1 LNPKRQTYTYN
12 LPGEN
17 MKLKQ
22 LHLAILATLATAAIS
37 AVSAQ
42 ERVIKMGTGLTGDHP
57 QNQAS
62 EFFGKRVS
70 EMSGGKM
77 VVRLFPN
84 GALGNDVTMISAL
97 QGGTQEM
104 AVPDTG
110 TLGAHVKEFG
120 LINLPFTFNNSA
132 EADKVMDGPFGQKL
146 LAKLP
151 EKGLIGLGYWENG
164 FRHVSNS
171 RRDIK
176 TAADF
181 EGLKL
186 RVIQNPLYIDT
197 FKALGVNATPMPFPE
212 VFGALETKTV
222 DGQENPAATILA
234 SKFYEV
240 QKNVVLSGHIYSV
253 WVPLFSKKIWDT
265 YTAAEQAI
273 LRKAAVEAQ
282 AFERVIIRAFDS
294 KALDDLKAR
303 GMTITTLSPAE
314 KAKVA
319 EKLKPVVA
327 ALSKNLGE
335 AAAAEMMEELAKA
348 RK

>member
-1 LNPKRQTYTYN
+1 
-12 LPGEN
+12 
-17 MKLKQ
+17 MKLS
-22 LHLAILATLATAAIS
+22 TLLVALS
-37 AVSAQ
+37 AVVSINLAHAQ
-42 ERVIKMGTGLTGDHP
+42 ERIIKVGIGLNADHP
-57 QNQAS
+57 QGLAV

-70 EMSGGKM
+70 EMSAGKM
-77 VVRLFPN
+77 QVKLFAG

-104 AVPDTG
+104 TVPDTA
-110 TLGAHVKEFG
+110 TLGAQVKEFG
-120 LINLPFTFNNSA
+120 VINLPFTFNTGA
-132 EADKVMDGPFGQKL
+132 EADKVLDGPFGQKL
-146 LAKLP
+146 LAALP
-151 EKGLIGLGYWENG
+151 DKGLIGLGYWENG
-164 FRHVSNS
+164 FRNVSNS

-186 RVIQNPLYIDT
+186 RVIQSPLFIET

-212 VFGALETKTV
+212 VFTALETKTV
-222 DGQENPAATILA
+222 DGQENPAATILS

-240 QKNVVLSGHIYSV
+240 QKNVVLSKHIYSV

-265 YTAAEQAI
+265 YTAAEQQI
-273 LRKAAVEAQ
+273 LRNAAVEAQ
-282 AFERVIIRAFDS
+282 AYERVIIRAYDS

-303 GMTITTLSPAE
+303 GMTVTSLPPAE
-314 KAKVA
+314 LAKIA

-327 ALSKNLGE
+327 NLAKNISDT
-335 AAAAEMMEELAKA
+335 AAAEMFAELAKA

>member
-1 LNPKRQTYTYN
+1 LLAEHLNISQLLKVI
-12 LPGEN
+12 
-17 MKLKQ
+17 MKVSTLFAA
-22 LHLAILATLATAAIS
+22 LLATVAFTTAG
-37 AVSAQ
+37 AQ
-42 ERVIKMGTGLTGDHP
+42 ERIIKVGIGLTADHP
-57 QNQAS
+57 QGLAV

-70 EMSGGKM
+70 EMSASKM
-77 VVRLFPN
+77 QVKLFAG

-104 AVPDTG
+104 VVPDTG
-110 TLGAHVKEFG
+110 TLGAQVKEFG
-120 LINLPFTFNNSA
+120 VINLPFTFNTGA
-132 EADKVMDGPFGQKL
+132 EADKVLDGPFGQKL
-146 LAKLP
+146 LAQLP
-151 EKGLIGLGYWENG
+151 AKGLIGLGYWENG

-171 RRDIK
+171 KRDIR

-253 WVPLFSKKIWDT
+253 WVPLFSKKIWDS
-265 YTAAEQAI
+265 YSAAEQDI
-273 LRKAAVEAQ
+273 LKKAAIEAQ
-282 AFERVIIRAFDS
+282 AYERVIIRAFDS
-294 KALDDLKAR
+294 KALDDLKSR
-303 GMTITTLSPAE
+303 GMTVTALSAAE

-327 ALSKNLGE
+327 ALAKNISE
-335 AAAAEMMEELAKA
+335 TAAAEMFEELAKA

>member
-1 LNPKRQTYTYN
+1 
-12 LPGEN
+12 
-17 MKLKQ
+17 MKLSA
-22 LHLAILATLATAAIS
+22 LCVALLATLSFTTH
-37 AVSAQ
+37 AQ
-42 ERVIKMGTGLTGDHP
+42 ERIIKVGIGLAADHP
-57 QNQAS
+57 QGLAVA
-62 EFFGKRVS
+62 FFGKRVGELS
-70 EMSGGKM
+70 AGKM
-77 VVRLFPN
+77 QVKLFAS
-84 GALGNDVTMISAL
+84 GALGNDVTMVSAL

-104 AVPDTG
+104 VVPDTG

-120 LINLPFTFNNSA
+120 VINLPFTFNSGL
-132 EADKVMDGPFGQKL
+132 EADKVLDGPFGQKL
-146 LAKLP
+146 LAQLP

-186 RVIQNPLYIDT
+186 RVIQNPLYIET
-197 FKALGVNATPMPFPE
+197 FKALGVNALPMPFPE
-212 VFGALETKTV
+212 VFTALETKTV
-222 DGQENPAATILA
+222 DGQENPAATILS
-234 SKFYEV
+234 SKFFEV

-265 YTAAEQAI
+265 YSAAEQQI
-273 LRKAAVEAQ
+273 IRRAAVEAQ
-282 AFERVIIRAFDS
+282 AYERVIIRAYDS

-303 GMTITTLSPAE
+303 GMTVTSLSAEE

-327 ALSKNLGE
+327 NLAKNISE
-335 AAAAEMMEELAKA
+335 TAAAEMFAELAKA
-348 RK
+348 RR

>member
-1 LNPKRQTYTYN
+1 
-12 LPGEN
+12 
-17 MKLKQ
+17 MKLKYVTA
-22 LHLAILATLATAAIS
+22 AILASLALSS
-37 AVSAQ
+37 AHAQ
-42 ERVIKMGTGLTGDHP
+42 EQRLIKVGIGLTADHP
-57 QNQAS
+57 QGLAV
-62 EFFGKRVS
+62 EFFGKRVAELS
-70 EMSGGKM
+70 AGKM
-77 VVRLFPN
+77 TVKLFA
-84 GALGNDVTMISAL
+84 GGTLGNDVTMVSAL

-104 AVPDTG
+104 TVPDTG
-110 TLGAHVKEFG
+110 TLGAQIKEFG
-120 LINLPFTFNNSA
+120 VINLPFTFQSGA
-132 EADKVMDGPFGQKL
+132 EADKVLDGPFGQKL
-146 LAKLP
+146 LAALP

-164 FRHVSNS
+164 FRNVSNS

-186 RVIQNPLYIDT
+186 RVIQNPLYIET

-212 VFGALETKTV
+212 VFTALETKTV

-240 QKNVVLSGHIYSV
+240 QKNVVLSKHIYSV

-265 YTAAEQAI
+265 YSAAEQGI
-273 LRKAAVEAQ
+273 LRKAAIEAQ
-282 AFERVIIRAFDS
+282 AYERVIIRAYDS

-303 GMTITTLSPAE
+303 GMTITSLPPAE
-314 KAKVA
+314 LAKVA

-327 ALSKNLGE
+327 SLAKNISE
-335 AAAAEMMEELAKA
+335 TAAAEMFAELAKA

>member
-1 LNPKRQTYTYN
+1 
-12 LPGEN
+12 
-17 MKLKQ
+17 MKLS
-22 LHLAILATLATAAIS
+22 TLLVALS
-37 AVSAQ
+37 AVVTINLAHAQ
-42 ERVIKMGTGLTGDHP
+42 ERIIKVGIGLNADHP
-57 QNQAS
+57 QGLAV

-70 EMSGGKM
+70 EMSAGKM
-77 VVRLFPN
+77 QVKLFAG

-104 AVPDTG
+104 TVPDTA
-110 TLGAHVKEFG
+110 TLGAQVKEFG
-120 LINLPFTFNNSA
+120 VINLPFTFNTGA
-132 EADKVMDGPFGQKL
+132 EADKVLDGPFGQKL
-146 LAKLP
+146 LAALP
-151 EKGLIGLGYWENG
+151 DKGLIGLGYWENG
-164 FRHVSNS
+164 FRNVSNS

-186 RVIQNPLYIDT
+186 RVIQSPLFIET

-212 VFGALETKTV
+212 VFTALETKTV
-222 DGQENPAATILA
+222 DGQENPAATILS

-240 QKNVVLSGHIYSV
+240 QKNVVLSKHIYSV

-265 YTAAEQAI
+265 YTAAEQQI
-273 LRKAAVEAQ
+273 LRNAAVEAQ
-282 AFERVIIRAFDS
+282 AYERVIIRAYDS

-303 GMTITTLSPAE
+303 GMTVTSLPPAE
-314 KAKVA
+314 LAKIA

-327 ALSKNLGE
+327 NLAKNISDT
-335 AAAAEMMEELAKA
+335 AAAEMFAELAKA